1 MSNIN
6 ILLVDDHPMVIQGL
20 RAIINTLSNMQ
31 VIATAGNAFE
41 AMERLAVSPVDIA
54 ILDINLPDVSGIEL
68 CKKIKSVYP
77 SVQVLAMSTF
87 RERNYVAQMIQNGAM
102 GYLIKSASAEEISD
116 AIEAVHQNK
125 MYLSHDIGMMELQKE
140 KPTKPMPVLTRR
152 EKEIL
157 GLISEGLTNNQI
169 ASQLFISELTVDT
182 HRRNLLMKFEA
193 NNTAS
198 LIRLAVKYDL
208 V

>member
-1 MSNIN
+1 MNKIN

-20 RAIINTLSNMQ
+20 RAIINNLSNMQ
-31 VIATAGNAFE
+31 VAATANNAFE
-41 AMERLAVSPVDIA
+41 AMERLAVALVDIA
-54 ILDINLPDVSGIEL
+54 ILDINLPDINGIEL
-68 CKKIKSVYP
+68 CRKIKSVYP

-125 MYLSHDIGMMELQKE
+125 MYLSHDIGNLSLQKE
-140 KPTKPMPVLTRR
+140 KPSKPMPVLTRR

-198 LIRLAVKYDL
+198 LIKLAVKYDL